1 MLCLSRQREEKVL
14 LYQSTPEGPRLLGS
28 VMVLHASYGSA
39 RLGFEFGED
48 VKIVREEIDEPQE
61 AGK

>member
-1 MLCLSRQREEKVL
+1 MLVITRKKEEVL
-14 LYQSTPEGPRLLGS
+14 KLYQSTPEGPRLLGS

-39 RLGFEFGED
+39 RLGFEFKKD

-61 AGK
+61 TDK